1 MAKRLPPF
9 DPTTIP
15 IKEVLSYARS
25 IDESK
30 LSVEALRQRFSQIHG
45 WDPEVTDESR
55 LALIEAVNA
64 KNASGELKLTPASVL
79 VPLVVQ
85 PHGIHVLLTQRT
97 DHLNDHAGQISFPG
111 GRAEESDVDAIA
123 TALREAEEEI
133 GLNTEAVEHLGN
145 LPDYLTITGYRVTPV
160 VALVQPQEIYSPDP
174 FEVADIFEV
183 PLNFLMNPANHQ
195 LREYMAPVG
204 NRSFYAMPYENRF
217 IWGATAGMLRNL
229 YHFLNV

>member
-15 IKEVLSYARS
+15 IKEVLSHARS
-25 IDESK
+25 VDESK
-30 LSVEALRQRFSQIHG
+30 LSVDALRRRFSEIQG
-45 WDPEVTDESR
+45 WEPEITNESR
-55 LALIEAVNA
+55 LALIEAVNE
-64 KNASGELKLTPASVL
+64 KDDGGNLKLTPASVL
-79 VPLVVQ
+79 VPLVIQ
-85 PHGIHVLLTQRT
+85 PDGLNVLLTQRT

-111 GRAEESDVDAIA
+111 GRAEESDTDAIA

-133 GLNTEAVEHLGN
+133 GLDVSRVEHLGN

-160 VALVQPQEIYSPDP
+160 VALVQPQEIYAPDP

-183 PLNFLMNPANHQ
+183 PLSFLMNPANHQ
-195 LREYMAPVG
+195 LREWMAPVG